1 MSFLGFINIT
11 TISIALMIIG
21 SIGMILVKKPLDK
34 VILFS
39 IVDAGFL
46 LAVVT
51 FKYLDVAFAIAI
63 LGPISTIIFL
73 MSILK
78 INEIRKRNNEGGPNV

>member
-1 MSFLGFINIT
+1 MDFLGFFNIT

-21 SIGMILVKKPLDK
+21 SLGMILVKKPLDK

-51 FKYLDVAFAIAI
+51 FKYLDVAFAMAI

-78 INEIRKRNNEGGPNV
+78 INGIRKRQNEGGPNV

>member
-39 IVDAGFL
+39 IVDAGFFPETQYY
-46 LAVVT
+46 T
-51 FKYLDVAFAIAI
+51 FVIDSPEF
-63 LGPISTIIFL
+63 GII
-73 MSILK
+73 
-78 INEIRKRNNEGGPNV
+78 

>member
-51 FKYLDVAFAIAI
+51 FKYLDVAFI
-63 LGPISTIIFL
+63 LLPPI
-73 MSILK
+73 K
-78 INEIRKRNNEGGPNV
+78 DH

>member
-11 TISIALMIIG
+11 TISISLMIIG

-73 MSILK
+73 CELFGNCSFTSST
-78 INEIRKRNNEGGPNV
+78 